1 MSADQDCSRPAHR
14 IDLRILSNYVHNL
27 ITLVLSIG
35 EQKFLE
41 VVVARPAKFDRSEAL
56 VSAMHAIWEDG
67 FEHSSV
73 KALSERLGITRSSFY
88 NAFGSREDLFRES
101 LAYYFGQS
109 PDAPLREGF
118 DGPVLP
124 VITSVFRNICKVRA
138 ADPRRRGCLVVNTV
152 CELSGDETG
161 ELSTEVS
168 DIVIGSARHMESIL
182 ILAREGGEIPE
193 ESNVHA
199 LALSLQNLMIGLNV
213 LCKALPDEQ
222 ELWLLTRTTLAG
234 LGLLHEVSD
243 A

>member
-1 MSADQDCSRPAHR
+1 M
-14 IDLRILSNYVHNL
+14 
-27 ITLVLSIG
+27 
-35 EQKFLE
+35 
-41 VVVARPAKFDRSEAL
+41 ARPAKFDRNEAL

-67 FEHSSV
+67 FEHSSI

-88 NAFGSREDLFRES
+88 NAFGSREDLFREC
-101 LAYYFGQS
+101 LTHYFGQS
-109 PDAPLREGF
+109 PDAPLHEGF
-118 DGPVLP
+118 DGPVLH

-152 CELSGDETG
+152 CELSGGQSE

-168 DIVIGSARHMESIL
+168 DIVIGSARHLESIL
-182 ILAREGGEIPE
+182 MLAREGGEIPE
-193 ESNVHA
+193 DSDVHA

-222 ELWLLTRTTLAG
+222 ELWLLTRTTLGG
-234 LGLLHEVSD
+234 LGLLDESMN